1 MRVARTIADLRES
14 ETIGEADALEAV
26 AMRTALS

>member
-14 ETIGEADALEAV
+14 ESIGEADALEAI
-26 AMRTALS
+26 AMRLALA